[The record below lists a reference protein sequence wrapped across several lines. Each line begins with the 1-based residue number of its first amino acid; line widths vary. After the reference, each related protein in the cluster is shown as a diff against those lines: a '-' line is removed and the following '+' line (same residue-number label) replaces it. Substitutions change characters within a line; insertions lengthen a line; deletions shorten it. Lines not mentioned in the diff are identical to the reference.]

1 MFIEKALQDALFQIG
16 VEVANEAKKVAPVQS
31 SNLKND
37 IQVFSAKLPIGIVEV
52 GNTLTAPYAKFVHFG
67 TEPYIIVPKR
77 KKALKTPYGVY
88 KKVKHPGIKANPYL
102 YRGLE
107 SALRGDSIEKILEQN
122 GLEEAIIKDLNLDK
136 LGEIN

>member
-1 MFIEKALQDALFQIG
+1 MFIEKALQDALYQIG

-52 GNTLTAPYAKFVHFG
+52 GNTQMAPYAKFVHFG

-102 YRGLE
+102 HRGLE
-107 SALRGDSIEKILEQN
+107 NALRGDSIDKIIEQN
-122 GLEEAIIKDLNLDK
+122 GLEEAIVKDLNLDS
-136 LGEIN
+136 LGTLS